1 MKDTLPT
8 SEPQAELEKPTASLV
23 VVVQA
28 DDLSAGASRHVLR
41 DVTSVAVGRGDER
54 VAQRSASG
62 GAHALELLL
71 PDSRL
76 SRQHARIESKG
87 ERWVLRDAG
96 SRNGSLVNGE
106 RVDQRILE
114 PGDLIE
120 LGGSFLLYAEHRT
133 FSYLERDSRLAPSE
147 LGAFSTLNP
156 RLKAQFQLAEQGAHS
171 MIPVLVRG
179 ETGTGKEVCARA
191 IHALSG
197 RSGPFVAV
205 NCGALP
211 ATLVESQLFGFVKGA
226 FTGAD
231 RSEPGFVR
239 AAEGGTLLLDE
250 IGDLPATSQVALLRV
265 LQNSEVTPVGSSST
279 HRVDVRFISATHQP
293 LEQLLESG
301 KFRRDLL
308 ARLTGFEIV
317 LPALRE
323 RREDLGVLIAAILS
337 RHGVSAL
344 RGSTARALL
353 SYTWPDN
360 IRELERCLS
369 SASVLAGSEPIA
381 LEHLPQRIQRSSP
394 SSLPPEAESEDELS
408 PDDQELRDRVIEAL
422 RDSGGNL
429 SEAARRMGK
438 ARQQLQRWVK
448 RFGLDPA
455 AFVAPSA

>member
-8 SEPQAELEKPTASLV
+8 SEPQTELEKRTASLV
-23 VVVQA
+23 VVLQA
-28 DDLSAGASRHVLR
+28 DDLSAGASSHALR
-41 DVTSVAVGRGDER
+41 DVTSVAVGRGEAR
-54 VAQRSASG
+54 VAQRSAPG
-62 GAHALELLL
+62 GAHALELFF

-96 SRNGSLVNGE
+96 SRNGSLVNGQRADE
-106 RVDQRILE
+106 RILE

-120 LGGSFLLYAEHRT
+120 LGGTFLLYAEHRT
-133 FSYLERDSRLAPSE
+133 FPRLERDSTLAPSE

-156 RLKAQFQLAEQGAHS
+156 ALSAQFKLAEQGAPS
-171 MIPVLVRG
+171 MIPVLLRG

-191 IHALSG
+191 IHAISR

-205 NCGALP
+205 NCGAIP

-231 RSEPGFVR
+231 RSEQGFVR

-265 LQNSEVTPVGSSST
+265 LQNSEVTPIGSSSA

-293 LEQLLESG
+293 LEQLMESG
-301 KFRRDLL
+301 NFRRDLL

-317 LPALRE
+317 LPPLRE
-323 RREDLGVLIAAILS
+323 RREDLGILIAAILS
-337 RHGVSAL
+337 RHGTRTL

-353 SYTWPDN
+353 TYTWPDN
-360 IRELERCLS
+360 IRELERCLG
-369 SASVLAGSEPIA
+369 SASVLAGSEPIGM
-381 LEHLPQRIQRSSP
+381 EHLPQRVQRPSVSSG
-394 SSLPPEAESEDELS
+394 PPEAENERELS
-408 PDDQELRDRVIEAL
+408 PEDEELRARVIEVL

-448 RFGLDPA
+448 RFDLDLS
-455 AFVAPSA
+455 AFSPPRA

>member
-1 MKDTLPT
+1 
-8 SEPQAELEKPTASLV
+8 
-23 VVVQA
+23 
-28 DDLSAGASRHVLR
+28 
-41 DVTSVAVGRGDER
+41 
-54 VAQRSASG
+54 
-62 GAHALELLL
+62 
-71 PDSRL
+71 
-76 SRQHARIESKG
+76 
-87 ERWVLRDAG
+87 
-96 SRNGSLVNGE
+96 
-106 RVDQRILE
+106 
-114 PGDLIE
+114 
-120 LGGSFLLYAEHRT
+120 
-133 FSYLERDSRLAPSE
+133 
-147 LGAFSTLNP
+147 
-156 RLKAQFQLAEQGAHS
+156 
-171 MIPVLVRG
+171 
-179 ETGTGKEVCARA
+179 
-191 IHALSG
+191 
-197 RSGPFVAV
+197 
-205 NCGALP
+205 
-211 ATLVESQLFGFVKGA
+211 
-226 FTGAD
+226 
-231 RSEPGFVR
+231 
-239 AAEGGTLLLDE
+239 LDE